1 MRKEEEGDMGD
12 LSATNLQGSASYTEY
27 MCVHIYNVCSWWRY
41 SQCWDIQ
48 QIFYDQ
54 IIVELLNKLYK
65 RRNCLRTLK
74 HNYKISH

>member
-1 MRKEEEGDMGD
+1 MIWVICLPLISKA
-12 LSATNLQGSASYTEY
+12 LLATLN
-27 MCVHIYNVCSWWRY
+27 MCVYISTMCVLDEGIPNAEHIT
-41 SQCWDIQ
+41 DIQ